1 MRMSPTLAAHQC
13 LLASAIVGLG
23 LVPSACHRDSQCIP
37 PAYADPAP
45 HESGFVTL
53 YESVRLHYLDFGG
66 DGAPLLLLAGSGNSA
81 HVFDG
86 FAPQLVDDFH
96 VLALTRRGT
105 GESSQPEVGYDTA
118 TLAADIEGFVTTVGL
133 GPVNLVGHGLAGAEM
148 TRLAVDHP
156 EVVNKLVYLDA
167 AYDWADSSPDPHPAP
182 VAPSPT
188 RAQVASAEA
197 FASYV
202 AWSNGVAS
210 FPAADIHATGLFDCD
225 GRFVGEGTP
234 VSIATALATTAAAQ
248 HPPYAKLAVPV
259 LAIFAVPEVASDMFP
274 WLSADSS
281 QAGIAAAYF
290 ADAQATMADQR
301 AAFSAAV
308 PSATVIAQAKAP
320 HFLFLGDANAVAAS
334 VRAFLAN

>member
-1 MRMSPTLAAHQC
+1 M
-13 LLASAIVGLG
+13 VGLA
-23 LVPSACHRDSQCIP
+23 LAPSACQRDSQCLS

-45 HESGFVTL
+45 HQSGFVTL
-53 YESVRLHYLDFGG
+53 YDSVRLHYLDFGG
-66 DGAPLLLLAGSGNSA
+66 DGAPLLLLAGNGNSA

-86 FAPQLVDDFH
+86 FAPQLVDGFH

-156 EVVNKLVYLDA
+156 ELVNKLIYLDA
-167 AYDWADSSPDPHPAP
+167 AYDWADASSDSPPAP
-182 VAPSPT
+182 VAPPPT
-188 RAQVASAEA
+188 QAQVSSAEA

-202 AWSNGVAS
+202 AWTNGVAS

-234 VSIATALATTAAAQ
+234 ISIATDFAAKAAAQ

-259 LAIFAVPEVASDMFP
+259 LAVFAVPEAASDLFP

-281 QAGIAAAYF
+281 QTVIAAAYF
-290 ADAQATMADQR
+290 ADAQATMANQR

-308 PSATVIAQAKAP
+308 PTATVIAEAKAP
-320 HFLFLGDANAVAAS
+320 HFLFLAEGSAVAAS